1 MLRNLVY
8 TVVDSPLKEYLIAVA
23 WWYDLGDLK
32 FEGPSSSLNVDF
44 FPSYLFLFFSFF
56 LFRCLAVFENIGPGK
71 KYTQL

>member
-44 FPSYLFLFFSFF
+44 FSFLSVFIFLLFSFPLSCCF
-56 LFRCLAVFENIGPGK
+56 
-71 KYTQL
+71 